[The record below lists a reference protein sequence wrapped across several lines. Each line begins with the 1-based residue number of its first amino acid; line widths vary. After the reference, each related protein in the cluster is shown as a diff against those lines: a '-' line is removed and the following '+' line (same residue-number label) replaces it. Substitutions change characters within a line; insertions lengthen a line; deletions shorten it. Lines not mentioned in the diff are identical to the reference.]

1 MKLDTKI
8 SIGVIGAITILVI
21 SYFLYVKYHV
31 VTYTKAEFIDAN
43 WKCSSYVNKPTTY
56 TACNPLVINNTTTI
70 VCSPQTTYNKTILAT
85 LNGNGINYQC
95 ANIIDSKVQIYY
107 DLSFNLKLKI
117 FESKEIIY
125 TLDNYQ
131 EASEL
136 VNRKK
141 FIVGL
146 NKDFEVVN
154 YK

>member
-8 SIGVIGAITILVI
+8 SIGVIATITILVI

-43 WKCSSYVNKPTTY
+43 WKCSAYVNKPTTY
-56 TACNPLVINNTTTI
+56 TTCNPLVINNTTTI
-70 VCSPQTTYNKTILAT
+70 VCTPQTTYNKVILFT
-85 LNGNGINYQC
+85 LNGNSINYQC
-95 ANIIDSKVQIYY
+95 PNVMDSKVQVYY
-107 DLSFNLKLKI
+107 DLSFDLKLKI

-125 TLDNYQ
+125 TVDNYQ

-136 VNRKK
+136 VNKK
-141 FIVGL
+141 NFIVGL